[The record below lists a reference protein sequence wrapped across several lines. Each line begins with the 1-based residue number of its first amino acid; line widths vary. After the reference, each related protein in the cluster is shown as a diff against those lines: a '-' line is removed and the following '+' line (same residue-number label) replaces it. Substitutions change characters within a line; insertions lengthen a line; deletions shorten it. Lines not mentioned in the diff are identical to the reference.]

1 MKTML
6 NHRNIDISEVQQ
18 LLLKEKLNSMKDN
31 KDNSMLKD
39 KKERKLSRL
48 KKDKLYNKLRLRHKL
63 KLL

>member
-1 MKTML
+1 ML

-31 KDNSMLKD
+31 KDNSILKG
-39 KKERKLSRL
+39 KKEKKLWRL
-48 KKDKLYNKLRLRHKL
+48 KKDKLHNKLRLRHKL